1 MEFLSAD
8 FIIKSVTAWIVRLRW
23 NGECTGFRLGGIF
36 IQ

>member
-8 FIIKSVTAWIVRLRW
+8 FIIKSVAAWIIRLRRE
-23 NGECTGFRLGGIF
+23 GECSGFRLGGIF